1 MSLAFYL
8 KQKDTVKTLKPPGV
22 LTEIILNL
30 QLVTRAVLNV
40 TLVSI
45 IV

>member
-1 MSLAFYL
+1 MSLTFYL